1 MRKNLTNRI
10 ITAFFIALFVYFTIF
25 SNKYIMTLGF
35 LILSNIAIFEMNNA
49 LKNID
54 YNGLLMPAMIFNTL
68 FLVSTQ
74 FIKYESILLL
84 MLLMYVFSMFIYVLF
99 DLKLQLDNIFAN
111 IFIAI
116 YITLSYAFILLLG
129 DFKWILFAFVI
140 TAFTD
145 TFAYAV
151 GLTIGKHKLIERLS
165 PKKTIE
171 GSIGGIAGALLFT
184 FLFLNYFNFEH
195 RLVIYLFAFII
206 SIVSQVG
213 DLFASYIKRMA
224 GIKDYG
230 NLLIGHGGI
239 MDRFDSLLMVVP
251 LVFLMVKLFF

>member
-1 MRKNLTNRI
+1 MKKNLTNRI
-10 ITAFFIALFVYFTIF
+10 ITAFFLAIFVYFTIF
-25 SNKYIMTLGF
+25 SNRHIMTLGF
-35 LILSNIAIFEMNNA
+35 LILSNVAIFEMTNA

-54 YNGLLMPAMIFNTL
+54 YNGLLIPALIFNTIL
-68 FLVSTQ
+68 LISSQ
-74 FIKYESILLL
+74 YSSSESILLL
-84 MLLMYVFSMFIYVLF
+84 ELLLYVFGMFIYVLF
-99 DLKLQLDNIFAN
+99 DLKLNLEDIFAN
-111 IFIAI
+111 IFMAI
-116 YITLSYAFILLLG
+116 YISLSYAFILLLN
-129 DFKWILFAFVI
+129 DYRWILFAFLI

-151 GLTIGKHKLIERLS
+151 GLTIGKNKLIERLS

-184 FLFLNYFNFEH
+184 YIFLSYFKFEH
-195 RLVIYLFAFII
+195 RFIIYLFAFII
-206 SIVSQVG
+206 SIVSQIG

-230 NLLIGHGGI
+230 DMLIGHGGV